1 MSTHTVEHA
10 SSPVSRRRFIQHSA
24 ALAGTMA
31 LARVPL
37 LSGAPRNPRGF
48 QIGCYT
54 RPWDQFDY
62 KVALD
67 GMAEAGYKYAGLM
80 THKGKSWVIVT
91 TDTAL
96 EEAAAMGEEVRRR
109 GMELSSI
116 YVGNFPVEKSVAA
129 GIEGL
134 KHLIDN
140 CAAARSPRVLISGTS
155 KEALVEPY
163 YKVVSECCDYAASKK
178 IGLSVKP
185 HGGSN
190 ATAAQCRKIVEM
202 VGKKNFGMWY
212 DPGNIFFY
220 SEGKIDPV
228 EDVPDAH
235 GLIVGMSIKD
245 FKAPKEVMVT
255 PGTGLVN
262 FREVLARARKGGF
275 TRGPL
280 IVECLDRGDSAAK
293 ITAEARKARELLEG
307 LTRA

>member
-1 MSTHTVEHA
+1 MFTHTSTQV
-10 SSPVSRRRFIQHSA
+10 SSHVSRRGFLQRSA
-24 ALAGTMA
+24 AMAGMVA

-37 LSGAPRNPRGF
+37 LRGASNGY

-62 KVALD
+62 RVALD

-91 TDTAL
+91 TDTTP

-109 GMELSSI
+109 GLELISI
-116 YVGNFPVEKSVAA
+116 YVGNFPVQKSVEA

-134 KHLIDN
+134 KRLIDN
-140 CAAARSPRVLISGTS
+140 CAAARCSRVMVSGTD
-155 KEALVEPY
+155 KPELVEPY
-163 YKVVSECCDYAASKK
+163 FKVVSECCDYAAAKK
-178 IGLSVKP
+178 MSLSVKP

-190 ATAAQCRKIVEM
+190 ATAAQCRKIIEM

-220 SEGKIDPV
+220 SGGKIDPV
-228 EDVPDAH
+228 NDVPDAH
-235 GLIVGMSIKD
+235 GLIAGMSIKD
-245 FKAPKEVMVT
+245 FKPPKEVMVT
-255 PGTGLVN
+255 PGTGQVN
-262 FREVLARARKGGF
+262 FREVLARAKKGGF
-275 TRGPL
+275 KRGPL

-293 ITAEARKARELLEG
+293 ITAEARKTREFLETLVRG
-307 LTRA
+307 